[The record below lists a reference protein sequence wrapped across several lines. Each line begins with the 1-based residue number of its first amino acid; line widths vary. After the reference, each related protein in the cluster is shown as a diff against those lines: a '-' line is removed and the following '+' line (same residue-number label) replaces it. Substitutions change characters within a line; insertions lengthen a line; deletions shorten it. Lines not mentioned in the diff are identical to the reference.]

1 MPAALPKL
9 QWEKVGT
16 NLFFWRG
23 SNYILVVDYL
33 SQYIEI
39 ARLTK
44 ETSSEVIQQLKFIF
58 ARHGIPRQVIS
69 DNGPQFA
76 SLEFTKFAKAYD
88 FTHTTSSPRYPQS
101 NGEVERAVRSIK
113 SLPKKQMIPSWHC
126 CPTEQHH

>member
-9 QWEKVGT
+9 PWEKVGT
-16 NLFFWRG
+16 DLFFWRG

-39 ARLTK
+39 A
-44 ETSSEVIQQLKFIF
+44 QQLMIIF
-58 ARHGIPRQVIS
+58 ARHGIPREIIS
-69 DNGPQFA
+69 DNRPQFA

-88 FTHTTSSPRYPQS
+88 FAHTTSSPRYPQS

-113 SLPKKQMIPSWHC
+113 SLLKKADNPLLVLLSYRATPLKMGTVQQRC
-126 CPTEQHH
+126 